1 MASKGSRN
9 TSRVGVAN
17 LKKRL
22 ACGSALWNEW
32 SCLLIC
38 VEIGVNSN
46 SVRMHVRGTGVSH
59 TVPFLRVAISRGL
72 SIENLNTCAHVCGNA
87 QYDENAM
94 FVEGSCRVFFRY
106 EIVATLL
113 REKGCHDANVK
124 LLMTKLKKKI

>member
-1 MASKGSRN
+1 
-9 TSRVGVAN
+9 
-17 LKKRL
+17 
-22 ACGSALWNEW
+22 
-32 SCLLIC
+32 
-38 VEIGVNSN
+38 
-46 SVRMHVRGTGVSH
+46 MHVRGTGVSH

-124 LLMTKLKKKI
+124 LLMTKLKKKYEFGITVSSVNSLSGTWEGKKIAAKRKEIETRQI